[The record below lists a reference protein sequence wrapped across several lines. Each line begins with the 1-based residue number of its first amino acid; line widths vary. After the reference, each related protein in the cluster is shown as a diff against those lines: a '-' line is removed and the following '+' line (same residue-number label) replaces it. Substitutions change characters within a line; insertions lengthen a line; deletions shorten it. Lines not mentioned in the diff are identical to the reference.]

1 MENFMDDFIAS
12 DDRLLL
18 EQHKLNS
25 FEALWALQLDAVDAP
40 NTGRSHDGWS
50 SVYRLELDGRV
61 YYLKRQRNHLTRNL
75 AHPLGEPT
83 FAREF
88 RSIQRYQK
96 RNVPA
101 LSAAFYAQRRM
112 PDNAQC
118 AILLTHALEG
128 WHDMESQLAIWNDLP
143 AASRDGLLTACGQ
156 LVRRLHQARL
166 VHGCLYPRHVFV
178 RATTTGFDACL
189 IDLEK
194 TRPLWRGRLDRVKDL
209 EQFTRHTPALSAT
222 ERDKLLAAY
231 LGCAADSPEINTW
244 RKQLLARKKQK
255 EGR

>member
-1 MENFMDDFIAS
+1 MDDYIAS
-12 DDRLLL
+12 DDRLVL
-18 EQHKLNS
+18 ERHGLNS
-25 FEALWALQLDAVDAP
+25 FEALWTRQLNAVDDP
-40 NTGRSHDGWS
+40 NTGRGHDGWS

-61 YYLKRQRNHLTRNL
+61 YYLKRQSNHLTHNL
-75 AHPLGEPT
+75 THPLGEPT

-88 RSIQRYQK
+88 RNIQRYQE
-96 RNVPA
+96 RGVPA

-112 PDNAQC
+112 PGKARC
-118 AILLTHALEG
+118 AVLLTHALDG
-128 WHDMESQLAIWNDLP
+128 WQDMESRLALWNDLP

-178 RATTTGFDACL
+178 RETTTGFEACL

-209 EQFTRHTPALSAT
+209 EQFTRHAPALSASDQ
-222 ERDKLLAAY
+222 DKLLAAY
-231 LGCAADSPEINTW
+231 LGCASDSPEITSW
-244 RKQLLARKKQK
+244 RKQLHTRKQQK